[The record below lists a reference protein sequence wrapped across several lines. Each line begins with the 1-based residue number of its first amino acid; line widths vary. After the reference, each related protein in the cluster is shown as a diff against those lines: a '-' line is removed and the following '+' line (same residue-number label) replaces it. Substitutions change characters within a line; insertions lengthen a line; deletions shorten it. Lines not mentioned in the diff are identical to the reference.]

1 MGGFTQAM
9 SGDMSEV
16 VGFLKAGEV
25 RVLAVLTDERV
36 PGFEDI
42 PTAIEQGYD
51 VTAVNWRGMYVP
63 KGISDE
69 QFNVWAEKL
78 QAVADSA
85 EWQEAMAANGLAP
98 FTKVGVRFPE
108 LRGHPRR
115 GNQRALQGTGSD
127 PVMASDRIFG
137 LVTLFVAL
145 AYIAGATQI
154 QTSFLADPVGPK
166 AFPILIGAVAALC
179 SLYMIVRPDP
189 DPDWPSAR
197 TWGALLVAVIVL
209 VAYAYALK
217 PMGFIVPTAIA
228 AGDSQLPDIPESQGR
243 RGGGLRAVAGSL
255 HPVQIRIGIEPLRL
269 PERNGS
275 DMELMSNLALGFS
288 IALSPYTLLLAV
300 VGCFLGTIIGALPGL
315 GPSNGVAILIPL
327 TFTLGLDATSALV
340 LMTSVYYG
348 AMYGGRISS
357 ILLNIP
363 GDEPALMT
371 TLDGYPMAKQ
381 GRAGDALVLS
391 GVASFVGA
399 FLATIGLMLLAPMLA
414 RVAYLFGPAEY
425 FALYLL
431 AFCTLGGMASN
442 NQAKAALASCLG
454 LGIAMIGV
462 DSSSGMPRLTGG
474 NLHLFDGIDFLVAIV
489 GLFAIAEVFFFIESH
504 GKGSSIGVVLDKVR
518 IPWKDIR
525 DTKWTMLRASGVGF
539 IAGILPGA
547 GASLGSF
554 LAYMSEKSIA
564 GKNGGF
570 GTGAPKGVAAPE
582 AGNNAAAGGALV
594 PMLTLGVP
602 GSGTTAVLLALL
614 MTLNITPGPT
624 LFTDR
629 PEVVWG
635 LIASLLIAN
644 IVLLLMNVPMVK
656 VFVKIL
662 MVPAWV
668 LLPGVTMIS
677 FVGIYSLSGS
687 YFDLL
692 LMVAFGALGY
702 ILRKLDVPTV
712 PVILGIL
719 LGGNMEDA
727 LRRAMVLSD
736 GDFTFLFSTPI
747 SIGLWIAAILGFVAP
762 MFLRNVLKKPQAITD

>member
-1 MGGFTQAM
+1 M
-9 SGDMSEV
+9 E
-16 VGFLKAGEV
+16 
-25 RVLAVLTDERV
+25 
-36 PGFEDI
+36 
-42 PTAIEQGYD
+42 
-51 VTAVNWRGMYVP
+51 
-63 KGISDE
+63 
-69 QFNVWAEKL
+69 
-78 QAVADSA
+78 
-85 EWQEAMAANGLAP
+85 
-98 FTKVGVRFPE
+98 
-108 LRGHPRR
+108 
-115 GNQRALQGTGSD
+115 
-127 PVMASDRIFG
+127 
-137 LVTLFVAL
+137 
-145 AYIAGATQI
+145 
-154 QTSFLADPVGPK
+154 
-166 AFPILIGAVAALC
+166 IL
-179 SLYMIVRPDP
+179 
-189 DPDWPSAR
+189 
-197 TWGALLVAVIVL
+197 
-209 VAYAYALK
+209 
-217 PMGFIVPTAIA
+217 
-228 AGDSQLPDIPESQGR
+228 E
-243 RGGGLRAVAGSL
+243 
-255 HPVQIRIGIEPLRL
+255 
-269 PERNGS
+269 
-275 DMELMSNLALGFS
+275 NLALGFS
-288 IALSPYTLLLAV
+288 VALSPYTLMLAI

-340 LMTSVYYG
+340 LMTAVYYG

-371 TLDGYPMAKQ
+371 TLDGYPMAKS
-381 GRAGDALVLS
+381 GRAGDALVIS

-399 FLATIGLMLLAPMLA
+399 FLSTIGLMLLAPMLA

-442 NQAKAALASCLG
+442 NQAKAAIASCIG

-462 DSSSGMPRLTGG
+462 DNNSGMPRLTGG
-474 NLHLFDGIDFLVAIV
+474 NLHLMDGIDFLVAIV

-504 GKGSSIGVVLDKVR
+504 GKGSAIGVKLGKVK
-518 IPWKDIR
+518 IPWPEIMS
-525 DTKWTMLRASGVGF
+525 TKWTMLRASGVGF

-554 LAYMSEKSIA
+554 LAYMSEKSFA
-564 GKNGGF
+564 GDKAGF
-570 GTGAPKGVAAPE
+570 GTGVAKGIAAPE

-656 VFVKIL
+656 IFVRVL
-662 MVPAWV
+662 QVPAWV

-692 LMVAFGALGY
+692 LMVAFGVLGY
-702 ILRKLDVPTV
+702 VLRKLDVPTV

-736 GDFTFLFSTPI
+736 GDATYLFSTPI
-747 SIGLWIAAILGFVAP
+747 AIGLWLAAIAGFVAP
-762 MFLRNVLKKPQAITD
+762 MFLRSVLKKPQRVTD

>member
-1 MGGFTQAM
+1 M
-9 SGDMSEV
+9 
-16 VGFLKAGEV
+16 
-25 RVLAVLTDERV
+25 
-36 PGFEDI
+36 
-42 PTAIEQGYD
+42 
-51 VTAVNWRGMYVP
+51 
-63 KGISDE
+63 
-69 QFNVWAEKL
+69 
-78 QAVADSA
+78 
-85 EWQEAMAANGLAP
+85 
-98 FTKVGVRFPE
+98 E
-108 LRGHPRR
+108 LVD
-115 GNQRALQGTGSD
+115 N
-127 PVMASDRIFG
+127 
-137 LVTLFVAL
+137 
-145 AYIAGATQI
+145 
-154 QTSFLADPVGPK
+154 
-166 AFPILIGAVAALC
+166 LI
-179 SLYMIVRPDP
+179 
-189 DPDWPSAR
+189 
-197 TWGALLVAVIVL
+197 
-209 VAYAYALK
+209 
-217 PMGFIVPTAIA
+217 MGF
-228 AGDSQLPDIPESQGR
+228 G
-243 RGGGLRAVAGSL
+243 
-255 HPVQIRIGIEPLRL
+255 
-269 PERNGS
+269 
-275 DMELMSNLALGFS
+275 
-288 IALSPYTLLLAV
+288 IALSPYTLMLAI

-371 TLDGYPMAKQ
+371 TLDGYPMAKA

-442 NQAKAALASCLG
+442 NQAKSAIAACIG

-462 DSSSGMPRLTGG
+462 DNSSGLPRLTGG
-474 NLHLFDGIDFLVAIV
+474 NLHLMDGIDFLVAIV

-504 GKGSSIGVVLDKVR
+504 GKGSSIGVVLNKVT
-518 IPWKDIR
+518 IPWKDIWN
-525 DTKWTMLRASGVGF
+525 TKWTMLRASGVGF

-554 LAYMSEKSIA
+554 LAYMTEKSIA
-564 GKNGGF
+564 GEKGGF
-570 GTGAPKGVAAPE
+570 GTGVAKGIAAPE

-644 IVLLLMNVPMVK
+644 VVLLLMNVPMVK
-656 VFVKIL
+656 IFVKVL
-662 MVPAWV
+662 SVPAWV

-692 LMVAFGALGY
+692 LMIAFGALGY
-702 ILRKLDVPTV
+702 VLRKLDIPTV

-719 LGGNMEDA
+719 LGGNMENA

-736 GDFTFLFSTPI
+736 GDGMYLFSSPI
-747 SIGLWIAAILGFVAP
+747 AITLWIAAVAGFVAP
-762 MFLRNVLKKPQAITD
+762 MFLRSVLKKPQAVTD